1 MIKGVILGYLTGLV
15 WLPLTMT
22 ILIKKLDSKLLQIN
36 KNSLRIE
43 K

>member
-1 MIKGVILGYLTGLV
+1 MIEGVILGCLTGLV